1 VLHVHF
7 FDSNKEQMTQT
18 KIMGRINGSL

>member
-18 KIMGRINGSL
+18 KIMGTINGSL